1 MADTLGSTSGSFIA
15 REGILVDSV
24 WLSAPGL
31 AIKLW
36 RDAGGLQWLANP
48 ALTDW
53 QAGLSSPDDWPLL
66 AAALWPLCTATQP
79 ASATGLAFRT
89 QPVRAVCVPLFDGWL
104 VWLTPS
110 GAEPAALPLPH
121 LAQALALASMSVSV
135 WRVDRATQ
143 RIEFNEIGNLWSG
156 FAVRAGGVPLAEV
169 RATIHPQD
177 RRTVMLAAEAAMA
190 GNGVVDVEA
199 RYLNADGSYRHLL
212 TRRVAERDAQGN
224 VVALVGISIDQ
235 TDRQLGEQALLDKA
249 AAEQA
254 SRAKSDFLA
263 RLSHE
268 LRTPLNAVLGF
279 SELMQSD
286 SSQPL
291 SPLQTVRAEHI
302 RRAGRHLLALI
313 DDVLDLTSVETGPPV
328 SDELPVAL
336 DEIVADAVQWM
347 QPQAAQARVQLHQR
361 VTPAWVSGNARRLRQ
376 IAVNLLSNAVKYNR
390 PGGEVWVDL
399 QASARDGLP
408 GWQLGVRDNG
418 RGLCEAQ
425 MALLFEP
432 FNRLGMEHEGISGS
446 GIGLTIVRD
455 LLQRMRG
462 RIEVSSQP
470 GQGSEFR
477 AWWPAVEPPVT
488 APAAL
493 KTVLTSR
500 SATDAATSEPKPL
513 SVLYIEDNPVN
524 VLLVEAMLGQR
535 ANMHLSCAT
544 DGASGVRAARAL
556 LPDVVLVDMQLPD
569 FDGIEVLRQ
578 LNATPAL
585 AGATLIALSAN
596 AMPED
601 VARAM
606 AAGFSD
612 YWTKPIDVKQTLAR
626 LDALAAR

>member
-1 MADTLGSTSGSFIA
+1 M
-15 REGILVDSV
+15 DSV

-36 RDAGGLQWLANP
+36 RDAGALRWLANP
-48 ALTDW
+48 ALIDW
-53 QAGLSSPDDWPLL
+53 HASRASPAATSGDWSMLADALWGLSAAVPPATPPGLVFCAQTLHAFSVLL
-66 AAALWPLCTATQP
+66 D
-79 ASATGLAFRT
+79 
-89 QPVRAVCVPLFDGWL
+89 DGWL

-110 GAEPAALPLPH
+110 GAEPVALPFSRR
-121 LAQALALASMSVSV
+121 AQALALASMSVSV
-135 WRVDRATQ
+135 WRVNLATQ
-143 RIEFNEIGNLWSG
+143 RIEFNDIGYRWSG
-156 FAVRAGGVPLAEV
+156 FAVRAGGVPLDEV
-169 RATIHPQD
+169 RATIHPRD
-177 RRTVMLAAEAAMA
+177 SRTVTLAADAAMA

-212 TRRVAERDAQGN
+212 TRRVAERDASGR

-235 TDRQLGEQALLDKA
+235 TDRKLGEQALLDKA

-263 RLSHE
+263 RMSHE

-291 SPLQTVRAEHI
+291 SPLQAVRAEHI
-302 RRAGRHLLALI
+302 RRAGRHLLTLI
-313 DDVLDLTSVETGPPV
+313 DDVLDLTSVETGLPLL
-328 SDELPVAL
+328 DGEPVAL
-336 DEIVADAVQWM
+336 HEIVADAVQWM

-361 VTPAWVSGNARRLRQ
+361 VTPAWVAGNAQRLRQ

-390 PGGEVWVDL
+390 SEGEVWVDV
-399 QASARDGLP
+399 QASARDGQP

-418 RGLCEAQ
+418 RGLSEAQ
-425 MALLFEP
+425 TALLFEP
-432 FNRLGMEHEGISGS
+432 FNRLGMEHEGISGT

-455 LLQRMRG
+455 LLQRMGG

-477 AWWPAVEPPVT
+477 AWWPAVEPPGT
-488 APAAL
+488 APAAAHH
-493 KTVLTSR
+493 SG
-500 SATDAATSEPKPL
+500 SATNAATPESKPL
-513 SVLYIEDNPVN
+513 KVLYIEDNPVN

-535 ANMHLSCAT
+535 TNIHLSCAT
-544 DGASGVRAARAL
+544 DGASGVDAACAL

-569 FDGIEVLRQ
+569 FDGMEVLRQ
-578 LNATPAL
+578 LKAVPAL
-585 AGATLIALSAN
+585 TGATLIALSAN
-596 AMPED
+596 AMPDD
-601 VARAM
+601 VARAL
-606 AAGFSD
+606 AAGFAD
-612 YWTKPIDVKQTLAR
+612 YWTKPIDVKQILAR

>member
-1 MADTLGSTSGSFIA
+1 MDL
-15 REGILVDSV
+15 V

-36 RDAGGLQWLANP
+36 RDASGLQWLANP
-48 ALTDW
+48 ALIGW
-53 QAGLSSPDDWPLL
+53 HASRVSPAATSDDWPVLAHLL
-66 AAALWPLCTATQP
+66 WQLCASPPLVPPP
-79 ASATGLAFRT
+79 ASTSDLVFCT
-89 QPVRAVCVPLFDGWL
+89 QPVRAFSVPLADGWL
-104 VWLTPS
+104 VWLTPAA
-110 GAEPAALPLPH
+110 AEPVALPFPH

-135 WRVDRATQ
+135 WRVDLATQ
-143 RIEFNEIGNLWSG
+143 RIEFNDIGYRWSG

-177 RRTVMLAAEAAMA
+177 SRTVMLAAEAAMA
-190 GNGVVDVEA
+190 GHGVVDVEA

-212 TRRVAERDAQGN
+212 TRRMAERDAQGR

-263 RLSHE
+263 RMSHE

-291 SPLQTVRAEHI
+291 LPLQAVRAEHI
-302 RRAGRHLLALI
+302 RRAGRHLLTLI
-313 DDVLDLTSVETGPPV
+313 DDVLDLASVEAALLVP
-328 SDELPVAL
+328 DEGPVAL

-347 QPQAAQARVQLHQR
+347 QPQAAQAGVRLHLR
-361 VTPAWVSGNARRLRQ
+361 LTPSWVAGNARRLRQ

-390 PGGEVWVDL
+390 PEGEVWLDV
-399 QASARDGLP
+399 QAAAHDGRP
-408 GWQLGVRDNG
+408 GWQLNVRDNG
-418 RGLCEAQ
+418 RGLSEAQ
-425 MALLFEP
+425 TALLFEP
-432 FNRLGMEHEGISGS
+432 FNRLGMEHEGISGT
-446 GIGLTIVRD
+446 GIGLAIVRE
-455 LLQRMRG
+455 LLQRMGG

-477 AWWPAVEPPVT
+477 VWWPAVEPPDT
-488 APAAL
+488 APVDLNAVQDTAL
-493 KTVLTSR
+493 
-500 SATDAATSEPKPL
+500 ATGAVTPEPKPL
-513 SVLYIEDNPVN
+513 KVLYIEDNPVN

-535 ANMHLSCAT
+535 TNIYLSCAI
-544 DGASGVRAARAL
+544 DGASGVRAAYAL

-569 FDGIEVLRQ
+569 FDGMEVLRQ
-578 LNATPAL
+578 LRATPAL
-585 AGATLIALSAN
+585 AAATLIALSAN

-612 YWTKPIDVKQTLAR
+612 YWTKPIDVKQTLAK
-626 LDALAAR
+626 LDALATR